1 MEHYVT
7 YNASLRMFYGQNWN
21 YLLQPN
27 DVWDQAGVQAF
38 MEKLL
43 KETGQRIEDYPA
55 RRHMARQL
63 YVKASSPLAQT

>member
-1 MEHYVT
+1 MEHYIT

-21 YLLQPN
+21 YLLQPD
-27 DVWDQAGVQAF
+27 DVADRAGVKAF

-43 KETGQRIEDYPA
+43 KETGQCIYDYPA

-63 YVKASSPLAQT
+63 YVRAS